1 METLKRV
8 ARDSVPTLHISQY
21 QTISMPPHPQRVLI
35 IDDHA
40 SFRAVTRELLER
52 RGFEV
57 VGEADGARAGL
68 DTVAAVTPDAVVL
81 DVNLPDG
88 NGIDVCRA
96 LTAFNPALAVLLV
109 SADPR
114 NGRWAS
120 DCGAVAFVPKVR
132 LASAGLGGLLR
143 GGAEPELHR
152 PPAGL

>member
-1 METLKRV
+1 M
-8 ARDSVPTLHISQY
+8 SVQPR
-21 QTISMPPHPQRVLI
+21 RVLI

-40 SFRAVTRELLER
+40 CYRAATRELLEH
-52 RGFEV
+52 RGFTV

-68 DTVAAVTPDAVVL
+68 EAAGTVAPDAVVL

-96 LTAFNPALAVLLV
+96 LTEANPRLLVLLV

-114 NGRWAS
+114 QDGWAG

-132 LASAGLGGLLR
+132 LASADLDGLLDGR
-143 GGAEPELHR
+143 AGEDLTHR
-152 PPAGL
+152 AAQG